1 MKFLGEVL
9 LFLLF
14 MVIVIAPACGT
25 TSQGSFSIDVPN
37 MKFSSIT
44 DDQGNTA
51 HTITMV
57 QNGNCVSTGSSNTE
71 DGASVEQNTR
81 ATGSVIFA
89 RSVAID
95 AGGNLAETQSV
106 SAGHASMDTQQ
117 TAEAN
122 DSGATAGQDTSAA
135 GLTVMTTS
143 GASNGQGNRADTN
156 AWMSGKGTFSTRQ
169 TAGSDDTDAMVDQ
182 DTSMDL
188 QEGSGYAGTSAQGT
202 EDEMHT
208 NFSIKGTGTVSTVQS
223 GASGTTPE
231 QSTMSLKQRSS
242 LSLVKGQAH
251 TRLSA
256 PNTLWTVQTEE
267 DFYDGVNAESDQQVD
282 RITNATDFRQNTSS
296 SFTGETGDGRYQVET
311 SIIFDNPPLHATDH
325 MQVDLQDPR
334 KYTVK
339 KLSEIAHNF
348 PTDDTV
354 FSIDTVVEI

>member
-1 MKFLGEVL
+1 MKLLGGVL

-14 MVIVIAPACGT
+14 LLIVIAPASGT
-25 TSQGSFSIDVPN
+25 TSRGPFSIDLPT

-57 QNGNCVSTGSSNTE
+57 QNGNCIATGSSNSE

-81 ATGSVIFA
+81 ATGAVIFA

-95 AGGNLAETQSV
+95 AGGNQAETQSV
-106 SAGHASMDTQQ
+106 SAGHATMDTQQ
-117 TAEAN
+117 AAEAT

-143 GASNGQGNRADTN
+143 GASTAQGNRADTK
-156 AWMSGKGTFSTRQ
+156 AWMSGKGTFSTGQ
-169 TAGSDDTDAMVDQ
+169 TAASDDTDAMVDQ

-208 NFSIKGTGTVSTVQS
+208 NFSIQGTGTVSTAQS

-256 PNTLWTVQTEE
+256 PNTLWTVETEE
-267 DFYDGVNAESDQQVD
+267 DFYDEVNAESDQQVD
-282 RITNATDFRQNTSS
+282 RITNATDFMQNTSS
-296 SFTGETGDGRYQVET
+296 VFTGETGDGGYQFET
-311 SIIFDNPPLHATDH
+311 SIIYDNPPDHGTDH
-325 MQVDLQDPR
+325 TQVGLQDQR
-334 KYTVK
+334 R
-339 KLSEIAHNF
+339 AH
-348 PTDDTV
+348 V
-354 FSIDTVVEI
+354 